1 VQAGPAGGEMK
12 VGGGKVHDASLAN
25 QAWPQAWRKNTE
37 ADFKNIGDVMKN
49 QTRTSS
55 KFASKFAAT
64 LLCAALCSGAAWAQ
78 AVELAGVKYAATTK
92 VADSTLQLNG
102 AGIRHKFVVKVYTA
116 ALYLSNK
123 ASTPEA
129 VLAASGAKRM
139 HVVMLR
145 DIDGND
151 LGRLFTRGMQ
161 DNTPRDEMSKH
172 IAGTLR
178 LADIFAVRKKLQA
191 GDVFHVDY
199 VPGTGTTVSINGKLQ
214 AEAIKE
220 PEFFNAL
227 LRIWLGS
234 SPADRLL
241 KDALLGKPPAAAN
254 DGQSGA

>member
-1 VQAGPAGGEMK
+1 LIHKTGDLMK
-12 VGGGKVHDASLAN
+12 SPKRAV
-25 QAWPQAWRKNTE
+25 R
-37 ADFKNIGDVMKN
+37 
-49 QTRTSS
+49 
-55 KFASKFAAT
+55 KFAA
-64 LLCAALCSGAAWAQ
+64 AALCTAFCSTTAWAQ
-78 AVELAGVKYAATTK
+78 TIELAGVKYTGTTK

-116 ALYLSNK
+116 GLYLSNK
-123 ASTPEA
+123 ASTSEA
-129 VLAASGAKRM
+129 VLAASGAKRI

-191 GDVFHVDY
+191 GDVFDVDY
-199 VPGTGTTVSINGKLQ
+199 VPGTGTTVSINGKPQ

-227 LRIWLGS
+227 LRIWLGN

-241 KDALLGKPPAAAN
+241 KDALLGKPPAAGN
-254 DGQSGA
+254 DGTSGD